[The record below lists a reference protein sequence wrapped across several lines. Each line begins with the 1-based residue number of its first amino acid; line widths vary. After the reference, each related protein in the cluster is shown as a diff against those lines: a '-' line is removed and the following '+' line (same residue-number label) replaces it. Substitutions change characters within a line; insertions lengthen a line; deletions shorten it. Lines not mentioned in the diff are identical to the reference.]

1 MNGKDSRSR
10 NLNLPEYIARGS
22 RVAQIFNSSLSLS
35 LSLFFFY
42 SFQSPTRPGI
52 QMRANR
58 KHLG

>member
-35 LSLFFFY
+35 LSLFFLFL
-42 SFQSPTRPGI
+42 SISHTTGNSN
-52 QMRANR
+52 AR
-58 KHLG
+58 KS